1 MASPIAHRSAEWSAK
16 NVVSQIDSVDRDL
29 AAEERPRPVPRRRD
43 GFERDAR
50 RAAAERLV
58 VTVKARYRRPPPDR
72 RILTAL
78 PTWSDASF

>member
-1 MASPIAHRSAEWSAK
+1 VASPIAHRSAEWSAK

-29 AAEERPRPVPRRRD
+29 AAEERPRPVPARRD
-43 GFERDAR
+43 DFERDAR
-50 RAAAERLV
+50 RAAVERLI
-58 VTVKARYRRPPPDR
+58 VTVRARYRHPPPDR